1 MKRIVILGTGN
12 VATRLAKALHKTAYE
27 IVQVYGR
34 TPTSTRK
41 LAKQV
46 EAKACNDLL
55 KIEVADLYVVAVKDD
70 AISSLAKELKHL
82 KTIAPKAIIVHN
94 SGSVAST
101 ALKVTGIAYGV
112 LYPLQSLKKQVA
124 IDFFHVP
131 FGVTG
136 DSPKTRKALHELARN
151 LSKKTFVISDEQR
164 MALHIAAIF
173 ANNFTHYML
182 VQAQQLCKE
191 HKLQWDLL
199 YPLIEH
205 TFKQAKQ
212 TDLALLQTGPA
223 SRKDTQTL
231 KAHSAFLKKNNK
243 AQEKVYRLMSEM
255 IAANN

>member
-1 MKRIVILGTGN
+1 MKRIVIIGTGN

-27 IVQVYGR
+27 VVQICGR
-34 TPTSTRK
+34 TPASVRK

-46 EAKACNDLL
+46 DAKACTDFS
-55 KIEVADLYVVAVKDD
+55 KIESADLYVVAVKDD
-70 AISSLAKELKHL
+70 AIATLAKELKHL

-101 ALKVTGIAYGV
+101 VLKVTGLAYGV

-136 DSPKTRKALHELARN
+136 DSPKTRKVLHELARN
-151 LSKKTFVISDEQR
+151 LSKQTFVISDEQR

-199 YPLIEH
+199 FPLIEH
-205 TFKQAKQ
+205 TFKQARQ
-212 TDLALLQTGPA
+212 ADLALLQTGPA
-223 SRKDTQTL
+223 SRKDEQTM
-231 KAHSAFLKKNNK
+231 KSHVAFLKKHNK
-243 AQEKVYRLMSEM
+243 EQEKVYQLISAV
-255 IAANN
+255 IGGKY